1 MNKKYNFYNILFIF
15 IIGTLLHFTY
25 AWTNNNFIIGLI
37 SPTNES
43 IFSHTKLLIL
53 PTFLF
58 YLLFYRR
65 NKTILKKSKFFS
77 SMIIQ
82 LVSSILSMVLIYYTA
97 RYGFNLE
104 SLIFDIFLFFLSILI
119 GLILSNFYYQHSNK
133 SFNYQL
139 YSFLIV
145 ILTILFTIKP
155 LNFPFFK

>member
-104 SLIFDIFLFFLSILI
+104 SLIFDIFLFFLSSLI
-119 GLILSNFYYQHSNK
+119 GRILSNLYDNHSSK
-133 SFNYQL
+133 LLNYQL
-139 YSFLIV
+139 YFLLIV

>member
-1 MNKKYNFYNILFIF
+1 MNIKYNFYNILFIF

-65 NKTILKKSKFFS
+65 NKAILKKSKFFS

-119 GLILSNFYYQHSNK
+119 GLILSNLYYQYSNK
-133 SFNYQL
+133 PFNYQL

>member
-97 RYGFNLE
+97 RYGFKLE

-119 GLILSNFYYQHSNK
+119 GLILSNHYYKHSNT
-133 SFNYQL
+133 SLNYQL
-139 YSFLIV
+139 YSILIV

>member
-1 MNKKYNFYNILFIF
+1 MNKKYNFYNISFIF
-15 IIGTLLHFTY
+15 TIGTLLHFTY
-25 AWTNNNFIIGLI
+25 AWTNNNFIVGLI

-65 NKTILKKSKFFS
+65 NKAILKKSKFFS

-119 GLILSNFYYQHSNK
+119 GLILSNLYYQQGNK
-133 SFNYQL
+133 PFNYQL

>member
-58 YLLFYRR
+58 YLLFYRK

-119 GLILSNFYYQHSNK
+119 GLILSNLYYKHSNK
-133 SFNYQL
+133 LLNYQL
-139 YSFLIV
+139 YFLLIV

>member
-15 IIGTLLHFTY
+15 IIGTLLHFIY

-119 GLILSNFYYQHSNK
+119 GLILSNLYYKHSNK
-133 SFNYQL
+133 LLNYQL
-139 YSFLIV
+139 YFLLIV

>member
-25 AWTNNNFIIGLI
+25 AWTNNNFIVGLI

-65 NKTILKKSKFFS
+65 NKAILKKSKFFS

>member
-25 AWTNNNFIIGLI
+25 AWTNNNFIVGLL

-65 NKTILKKSKFFS
+65 NKAILKKSKFFS

>member
-1 MNKKYNFYNILFIF
+1 MYKKYNFYNILFIF

-119 GLILSNFYYQHSNK
+119 GLILSNLYYKHSNNLL
-133 SFNYQL
+133 NYQL
-139 YSFLIV
+139 YSLLIV

>member
-58 YLLFYRR
+58 YLLFYQR

-119 GLILSNFYYQHSNK
+119 GLILSNLYYKHSSK
-133 SFNYQL
+133 LFNYQL
-139 YSFLIV
+139 YFLLIV

>member
-58 YLLFYRR
+58 YLLFYRI

-119 GLILSNFYYQHSNK
+119 GLILSNLYYKHSSK
-133 SFNYQL
+133 PLNYQL
-139 YSFLIV
+139 YFLLIV

>member
-15 IIGTLLHFTY
+15 IVGTLLHFTY

-58 YLLFYRR
+58 YLLFYQR

-119 GLILSNFYYQHSNK
+119 GLILSNLYYKHSSKILNC
-133 SFNYQL
+133 QL
-139 YSFLIV
+139 YFLLIV

>member
-1 MNKKYNFYNILFIF
+1 MNKKYNFYNISFIF

-65 NKTILKKSKFFS
+65 NKAILKKSKFFS

-119 GLILSNFYYQHSNK
+119 GLILSNLYYKHSNK
-133 SFNYQL
+133 PFNYQL
-139 YSFLIV
+139 YAFLII

>member
-1 MNKKYNFYNILFIF
+1 MNIKYNFYNILFIF

-65 NKTILKKSKFFS
+65 NKAILKKSKFFS

-104 SLIFDIFLFFLSILI
+104 SLISDIFLFFLSILI
-119 GLILSNFYYQHSNK
+119 GLILSNLYYKHSNK

-145 ILTILFTIKP
+145 ILTIIFTIKP

>member
-65 NKTILKKSKFFS
+65 NKAILKKSKFFS

-97 RYGFNLE
+97 RYGFKLE

-119 GLILSNFYYQHSNK
+119 GLILSNFYYQHINK
-133 SFNYQL
+133 PFNYQL

-145 ILTILFTIKP
+145 ILTILFNIKP

>member
-1 MNKKYNFYNILFIF
+1 MNKKYNFYNVLFIF

-65 NKTILKKSKFFS
+65 NKAILKKSKFFS

>member
-119 GLILSNFYYQHSNK
+119 GLILSNLYYKHSNNLL
-133 SFNYQL
+133 NYQL
-139 YSFLIV
+139 YSLLIV

>member
-25 AWTNNNFIIGLI
+25 AWTNNNFIVGLI

-65 NKTILKKSKFFS
+65 NKSILKKSKFFS

-119 GLILSNFYYQHSNK
+119 GLTLSNFYYQHSNK

>member
-25 AWTNNNFIIGLI
+25 AWTNNNFIVGLI

-65 NKTILKKSKFFS
+65 NKAILKKSKFFS

-119 GLILSNFYYQHSNK
+119 GLILSNLYYKHSNK

>member
-119 GLILSNFYYQHSNK
+119 GLILSNLYYKHSNK
-133 SFNYQL
+133 PFNYQL
-139 YSFLIV
+139 YFLLIV

>member
-58 YLLFYRR
+58 YLLFYRK
-65 NKTILKKSKFFS
+65 NKAILKKSKFFS

-104 SLIFDIFLFFLSILI
+104 SLIFDIFLFFLSIII
-119 GLILSNFYYQHSNK
+119 GLILSNLYYKHSNK

-145 ILTILFTIKP
+145 ILTIIFTIKP

>member
-58 YLLFYRR
+58 YLLFYRI

-119 GLILSNFYYQHSNK
+119 GLILSNLYYKHSSK
-133 SFNYQL
+133 LLNYKL
-139 YSFLIV
+139 YFLLIV

>member
-65 NKTILKKSKFFS
+65 NKAILKKSKFFS

-104 SLIFDIFLFFLSILI
+104 SLSFDIFLFFLSILI
-119 GLILSNFYYQHSNK
+119 GLILSNLYYKHSNK

-145 ILTILFTIKP
+145 ILTIIFTIKP